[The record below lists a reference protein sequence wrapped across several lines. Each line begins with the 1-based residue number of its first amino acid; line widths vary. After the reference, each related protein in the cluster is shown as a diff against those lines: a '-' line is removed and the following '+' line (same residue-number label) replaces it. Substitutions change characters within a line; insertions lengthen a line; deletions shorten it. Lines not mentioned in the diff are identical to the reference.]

1 MADEHD
7 PHAEQLREQIVP
19 FLGERA
25 VTMFAFS
32 VADGFPS
39 PEVAAPYRSELEDA
53 GDDPLDPQ
61 VTEAERLLLDWGRLV
76 GAHRTAEEPALE
88 ARIAETFQPKLR
100 DLLSAYADGIVVR
113 CRLAAGR

>member
-19 FLGERA
+19 FLGERV

-39 PEVAAPYRSELEDA
+39 PEIAAPYRRELEDA

-61 VTEAERLLLDWGRLV
+61 VTEAERLLLDWGRLIGANRAV
-76 GAHRTAEEPALE
+76 GTELA
-88 ARIAETFQPKLR
+88 ARLAETFQPKLR

-113 CRLAAGR
+113 CRLASGR

>member
-7 PHAEQLREQIVP
+7 PHAERLREQLVP
-19 FLGERA
+19 YLGERA

-32 VADGFPS
+32 VADGYPS
-39 PEVAAPYRSELEDA
+39 PEIAARYGRELEDA

-61 VTEAERLLLDWGRLV
+61 VTEAERLLLDWGRIL
-76 GAHRTAEEPALE
+76 GARRAGEEPELE
-88 ARIAETFQPKLR
+88 RRLAETFQPRLR
-100 DLLSAYADGIVVR
+100 DLLCAYADGIVVR